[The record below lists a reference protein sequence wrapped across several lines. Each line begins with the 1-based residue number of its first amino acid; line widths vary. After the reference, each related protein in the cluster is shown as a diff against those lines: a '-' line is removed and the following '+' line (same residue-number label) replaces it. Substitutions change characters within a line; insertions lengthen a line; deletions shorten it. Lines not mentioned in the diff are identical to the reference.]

1 MKSTP
6 HARALA
12 AFADTCF
19 GPWSNVQVQETTFLC
34 PLSSA
39 VKVQLVTCPVKA
51 PWFLVT
57 CLGSMWLVLFAEGT
71 LFLRQAHII
80 TLDRKNEWQLL
91 PKPEEPLLF
100 RPITLWN

>member
-1 MKSTP
+1 MKATP

-12 AFADTCF
+12 AFADTFF

-34 PLSSA
+34 SLSPA
-39 VKVQLVTCPVKA
+39 VKVRLVTCPVKA
-51 PWFLVT
+51 LWFLVP
-57 CLGSMWLVLFAEGT
+57 CRGSVWLVLFAEGT
-71 LFLRQAHII
+71 LFLRQAHNI

-100 RPITLWN
+100 GPSTLRN